1 MWQGWAEHLLAA
13 AVNLSLAALTVGVR
27 VLGFAIAR
35 VMQVESII
43 VGAIEAAKRRAIAAA
58 QSRADEEAGFT
69 ATARKASKAS
79 ESNSIETTG
88 LLVGF

>member
-1 MWQGWAEHLLAA
+1 MWQGWGEHLLAA

-35 VMQVESII
+35 LVQVDSII
-43 VGAIEAAKRRAIAAA
+43 AGAIEAAKRRAIATK
-58 QSRADEEAGFT
+58 QSEEDGAAGFT
-69 ATARKASKAS
+69 DTVRQASKGSADMS
-79 ESNSIETTG
+79 VETTG